1 VLFHL
6 EAFPGQRQRRRAPQR
21 YARLG
26 CGIELSHR
34 GMKPA
39 IMFAPYSSPR
49 SPRLRLLLASFLVLL
64 ACTRSTA
71 PAPEAAAPAPNA
83 AGAGASEAAFPAIDS
98 TPFDA
103 ARLSK
108 PQSRIRVEGNRF
120 LNEAGATVVF
130 QGVNI
135 EDPDDLERE
144 GNWNKGMFEAIAGW
158 NANIVRVPVH
168 PPRFRRRGAQAY
180 FELLDQAVL
189 WANELGL
196 YLIVDWHSI
205 GNLLQGRFQ
214 DEQYPTSEA
223 ETEQFFRAVGIR
235 YRSVPTVALYELFNE
250 PTLGPKGR
258 LGSTAWPE
266 WKSFNEKLIDTLRQQ
281 HPEAIPLVAGF
292 DWAYDLRPVADAP
305 IERPAVA
312 YVAHPYPGKT
322 KPPYAAKWDQQF
334 GFVSERY
341 PLIATEIGYMRPDEP
356 GAHVP
361 AIDTGNYGV
370 DITHYLA
377 RKNAS
382 WVAWCFSP
390 SWTPTLISDWSYTPT
405 ASGTHFRAVMK
416 SRPAP

>member
-1 VLFHL
+1 
-6 EAFPGQRQRRRAPQR
+6 
-21 YARLG
+21 
-26 CGIELSHR
+26 
-34 GMKPA
+34 MKHAVMSVTLP
-39 IMFAPYSSPR
+39 SVHS
-49 SPRLRLLLASFLVLL
+49 RLLRALALLLSSL
-64 ACTRSTA
+64 ACLPGAAPPRGAAGTSTA
-71 PAPEAAAPAPNA
+71 TAAEPAYPP
-83 AGAGASEAAFPAIDS
+83 IDS
-98 TPFDA
+98 GAFDA

-108 PQSRIRVEGNRF
+108 PQSRVRVEGNRF
-120 LNEAGATVVF
+120 VNEAGATVIF

-135 EDPDDLERE
+135 EDPDDLQLE
-144 GNWNKGMFEAIAGW
+144 GNWNKGLFEAIASW

-214 DEQYPTSEA
+214 DAQYPTSVT
-223 ETEQFFRAVGIR
+223 ETEQFFRAVGTR
-235 YRSVPTVALYELFNE
+235 YQQVPTVALYELFNE

-258 LGSTAWPE
+258 LGSSSWSQ
-266 WKSFNEKLIDTLRQQ
+266 WKSLNERLIDTLRAQ

-292 DWAYDLRPVADAP
+292 DWAYDLRPAADAP
-305 IERPAVA
+305 IERPGVA

-322 KPPYAAKWDQQF
+322 KPPYAAKWDEQF
-334 GFVSERY
+334 GFIAERY

-405 ASGTHFRAVMK
+405 ASGAHFRAVMK
-416 SRPAP
+416 NRPAL